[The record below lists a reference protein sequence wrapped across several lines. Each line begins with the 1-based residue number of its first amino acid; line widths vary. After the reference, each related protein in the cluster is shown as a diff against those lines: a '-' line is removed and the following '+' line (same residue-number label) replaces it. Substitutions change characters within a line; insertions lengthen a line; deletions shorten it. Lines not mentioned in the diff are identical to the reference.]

1 MIAPIRHTAS
11 TLALAAALCLG
22 GGISLSTA
30 ALAQTPSP
38 YNQADG
44 VPAPSNVTSSALD
57 DLANRLAID
66 SPNAA
71 RRALQDLSASP
82 GTQRAGGLVAWTKQ
96 RIDLWENARSS
107 GTPQEARLHARE
119 TLAGLEGLRGLQGA
133 TDLGLNQLVVLF
145 NDAGTAKLTD
155 PDANAVL
162 GALAALLQSNGTRIL
177 ITGYATDEE
186 MKTGDKALPR
196 TADLALE
203 RARFAAWR
211 LRDLGVPADRIALSG
226 QVDQTAEIM
235 PIPGDPLPDPLGHR
249 VELFL
254 EDPAV
259 ASAPP
264 PTAEGAPL
272 VAQIP
277 QSMTGVDSQ
286 K

>member
-22 GGISLSTA
+22 GGFSLTTA
-30 ALAQTPSP
+30 AQAQTPSP
-38 YNQADG
+38 CNG
-44 VPAPSNVTSSALD
+44 TSGPSGVTSSALD
-57 DLANRLAID
+57 DLANRLAVD
-66 SPNAA
+66 SPDAA
-71 RRALQDLSASP
+71 RRALRELSASP
-82 GTQRAGGLVAWTKQ
+82 GTKRAGGLVAWTKE

-107 GTPQEARLHARE
+107 GSPKDARVHARE

-145 NDAGTAKLTD
+145 NDTGAATLTD

-162 GALAALLQSNGTRIL
+162 GALAALVQSKGTRIQV
-177 ITGYATDEE
+177 TGYATAEE
-186 MKTGDKALPR
+186 VKTGDEVLPR
-196 TADLALE
+196 PADLALE

-211 LRDLGVPADRIALSG
+211 LRDLGVPANRITLSG
-226 QVDQTAEIM
+226 QVDRTAEIM

-249 VELFL
+249 VELFV

-264 PTAEGAPL
+264 PTEEGAPL

-277 QSMTGVDSQ
+277 QSMEAVDFQ
-286 K
+286 E